1 MINRPH
7 ALCLLL
13 FVLWPVNARAAQI
26 LNASEPKKRCSICF
40 SVQHGRLSCPEVM
53 QSDIEGE
60 HAAEDAGSELRSHS
74 ARLRAAC
81 RSGDAAEVDEILTAG
96 VDVNAHDRGLS
107 LLDSP
112 LHRAAYWGHAAVAER
127 LLSAG
132 AQVFERNRVG
142 YTALH
147 WASIRGAADVVEL
160 LLSASADVNAVE
172 REGNTPLHFAA
183 REGFPHICHLLV
195 KGGAHI
201 NGMTSVWQYTPL
213 MYAAMRGEISC
224 VRLLLS
230 LGAHVEMTC
239 AKGLSALE
247 WAQSLRRNV
256 CVHMLSGFTG
266 RWQSRTNFADISPE
280 LAELEQL
287 GLLTVP
293 LKGARRPPAE
303 KRTATPARHG
313 THPGNAA
320 DRSSGGRAVWGPAAC
335 RSVALEPAT
344 ATDGCSRQKYG
355 RQGKR
360 KQRLT
365 PGLHEPD
372 VTRIVRIA
380 RRLTQAPSCFDSA
393 ALLGQ
398 AHGNS

>member
-1 MINRPH
+1 
-7 ALCLLL
+7 
-13 FVLWPVNARAAQI
+13 
-26 LNASEPKKRCSICF
+26 
-40 SVQHGRLSCPEVM
+40 M
-53 QSDIEGE
+53 QSDIESE
-60 HAAEDAGSELRSHS
+60 HTAEDAGSELRSHR
-74 ARLRAAC
+74 ARLREAC
-81 RSGDAAEVDEILTAG
+81 RSGDAAEVDDILTAG
-96 VDVNAHDRGLS
+96 VDVNAHSRGPC

-112 LHRAAYWGHAAVAER
+112 LHRAAYWGHAAVAQR

-132 AQVFERNRVG
+132 AQVYERNRVG

-147 WASIRGAADVVEL
+147 WASLRGAADVVEL

-172 REGNTPLHFAA
+172 REGNAPLHFAA
-183 REGFPHICHLLV
+183 REGFPHICRLLV
-195 KGGAHI
+195 QGGAHI
-201 NGMTSVWQYTPL
+201 NAMTSVWQYTPL
-213 MYAAMRGEISC
+213 MYAAMRGEIRC

-247 WAQSLRRNV
+247 WAQSLRRND

-266 RWQSRTNFADISPE
+266 RWQPCTNFADISPE
-280 LAELEQL
+280 MAELEQL

-303 KRTATPARHG
+303 KGTDTLARHG
-313 THPGNAA
+313 AHSDDLEGDAA
-320 DRSSGGRAVWGPAAC
+320 SRSSGGRAVRGAA
-335 RSVALEPAT
+335 ALEPAT
-344 ATDGCSRQKYG
+344 ARDGCSRQVYG

-365 PGLHEPD
+365 PGLQEPD
-372 VTRIVRIA
+372 VMRIVRIA
-380 RRLTQAPSCFDSA
+380 RRLTQAPSCFDPA
-393 ALLGQ
+393 AILGQ